1 MNIINDTFH
10 KILDTIQ
17 GVFIATATNLY
28 NLTGIEDIHILILI
42 TSGIIIIP
50 IVYFVLN
57 KYTEIYSWQKMS
69 GLILFIVYIF
79 IEDPKNNLDFIA
91 NLTEQAKSAA
101 STGLVT
107 TALFLIN
114 ALMEEP
120 YFEGLFGR
128 FRDDEEY
135 DD

>member
-128 FRDDEEY
+128 FRDRDYEE
-135 DD
+135 D

>member
-57 KYTEIYSWQKMS
+57 RYSYLYSWQKMS

-91 NLTEQAKSAA
+91 NLTEQVKSAA

-107 TALFLIN
+107 TTLFLIN

-128 FRDDEEY
+128 FRDRDYEE
-135 DD
+135 D